1 MILCV
6 SQFYHENAAGVRKTA
21 PSTHLSQPDP
31 VRGKIPCQ
39 LKPENDNSWLQED
52 DSGRKMTSCGK
63 AFPSFKLWRTGRRKD
78 RKLFDILA
86 RELK

>member
-6 SQFYHENAAGVRKTA
+6 SQFYHENAVGLRKTV
-21 PSTHLSQPDP
+21 PSTHFSQPGP
-31 VRGKIPCQ
+31 VKGKIPCQ

-52 DSGRKMTSCGK
+52 DSGRKTTSRDK
-63 AFPSFKLWRTGRRKD
+63 ASPSLKLWRTGRRRD
-78 RKLFDILA
+78 RTLFDILA